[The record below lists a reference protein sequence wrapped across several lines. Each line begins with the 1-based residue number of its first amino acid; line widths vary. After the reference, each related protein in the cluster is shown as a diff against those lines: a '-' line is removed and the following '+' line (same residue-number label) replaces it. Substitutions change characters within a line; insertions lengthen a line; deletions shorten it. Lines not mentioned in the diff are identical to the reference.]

1 MNDDTSNTF
10 LRGIQVL
17 ECLFENDFQGK
28 TETTISKETEIPL
41 TTVWRML
48 KTLKVAG
55 WVFDVP
61 VSGSKAKV
69 WKVNGVVLIGI
80 ANQYDESTLRRIQA
94 IEKEHLETTGKE
106 LIR

>member
-1 MNDDTSNTF
+1 MSEEISNTA
-10 LRGIQVL
+10 LRGIRVL

-28 TETTISKETEIPL
+28 TETAISQETDIPL

-48 KTLKVAG
+48 NTLKAAG
-55 WVFDVP
+55 WVVDVP
-61 VSGSKAKV
+61 VSGSKAKI
-69 WKVNGVVLIGI
+69 WKVNGTVLIRI
-80 ANQYDESTLRRIQA
+80 ANKYDESTLRRIQA